1 MKKSVTSEN
10 LEYLLTN
17 RKLKRRLIKLSTA
30 ILFSIGIVQR
40 ALTSVVSKKVRLYP
54 KIFLKKLV
62 ARHSLILLLGI
73 ILRKQIIFSLSSI
86 K

>member
-62 ARHSLILLLGI
+62 AWHSLILLLGI